1 MMALTFL
8 LALLAVLCTS
18 TTLGVYD
25 SQYVNITILHSATTE
40 GAVCLDGSPPAYHL
54 DMGHGSGLRSWIIV
68 MDGGAW
74 CQSIPDC
81 LSRST
86 TNLGSSKQMKN
97 VSWFA
102 GVLDHHPQNNPE
114 FYNWNRV
121 RVKYCDG
128 SSFTGDV
135 EQVDLDNKLFFR
147 GARIFNAIMEDL
159 GSKGMQYAENAIL
172 SGVSAGGLSTILN
185 CDKFKSLMPTDAK
198 VKCVAD
204 AGFFIN
210 GQTISGTS
218 DIQEM
223 YQRVVTLH
231 CFFPQNVV
239 PYVQTPLFIINSH
252 YDAWQ
257 IKNILVPEY
266 LDRQHVWDDCKKQ
279 ISNCIFSQRLIIQV
293 FGVEF
298 LKVFEGLTP
307 SFTRGYFITSYH
319 SHGAI
324 LSKNYWFSPTSPRLL
339 HKTIGEAVADWFFER
354 AGFQYIDPY
363 PCARDCKL

>member
-1 MMALTFL
+1 MMELTFL
-8 LALLAVLCTS
+8 LALLACPAVLCTT
-18 TTLGVYD
+18 TTLGGDD
-25 SQYVNITILHSATTE
+25 SQYVNITILHRATTE

-86 TNLGSSKQMKN
+86 TNLGSSKHMKK

-102 GVLDHHPQNNPE
+102 GVLYHNPQNNPE

-135 EQVDLDNKLFFR
+135 EQVDPDNKLFFR

-172 SGVSAGGLSTILN
+172 SGISAGGLATILN
-185 CDKFKSLMPTDAK
+185 CNKFKSLLPKDVR

-210 GQTISGTS
+210 GQTISGAS

-231 CFFPQNVV
+231 ESAKNL
-239 PYVQTPLFIINSH
+239 PLSCTSAMEPSLIE
-252 YDAWQ
+252 
-257 IKNILVPEY
+257 NILVPKY

-279 ISNCIFSQRLIIQV
+279 ISNCTFSQRLIIQV

-307 SFTRGYFITSYH
+307 SFTRGYFTTSCH

-324 LSKNYWFSPTSPRLL
+324 LSNNYWFSPTSPRLI
-339 HKTIGEAVADWFFER
+339 HKDNW
-354 AGFQYIDPY
+354 
-363 PCARDCKL
+363 